1 MSSSKGAGAGA
12 RRRRTR
18 CRKCKACLRSECGE
32 CHFCKDMK
40 KFGGPGRMKQSC
52 LQRQCTAPVL
62 PHTAVCLVCGEA
74 GKEDTVEGEEE
85 KFNLSLMECTICNEI
100 VHPGCLKMGKAEGVI
115 NNEIPNCWECPKCK
129 REGKSTKD
137 SGDGTGKRR
146 SDNGEDGVRW
156 KLTDE
161 PAQNKKKLAPAPPLP
176 PPPTEESPVQAGA
189 HKRKKEKE
197 LPPPDTGPKK
207 KLKGTREKHL
217 KKATEQ
223 QPDGNK
229 LQSMQTWS
237 RMGSG
242 DFEVKGTISH
252 PSIHLNQITASD
264 LEKPKGPP
272 GPLEPS
278 TQSDKSHQ
286 REKLERFKQMCQM
299 LERVKN
305 SSSSSSSSDSDSD
318 TDSRGSDGSSGGVSS
333 RAASPATRSQRLA
346 ALGFSASED
355 DEEEEEEE
363 EEEAASEGGRR
374 NGSSETARNGKQPK
388 ARGNSQEK
396 ENNHR
401 PTSRGSERA
410 KQQAGGR
417 KAGRPAGQTGLRMV
431 ARTQFLN
438 WPLVPSPPKPLLQLE
453 RHVVRP
459 PPDSPE
465 PDSLPLDS
473 GSDHIM
479 QRDVWLAVFQY
490 LSYRELCVCM
500 RVCRTWSRWCC
511 DKRLWTHI
519 DLSRRKSITPSMLS
533 GIIRRQ
539 PASLDLSWTNISK
552 KQLMWLLN
560 RLQGLKELI
569 LTGCSWCSVSA
580 LSTANFPSL
589 RLLDLRWIE
598 DVKDSHLRELLLPVP
613 DAKPGQNDSRGRLQN
628 VSELRLSGLDIT
640 DSSLRLVI
648 RHTPQ
653 LAKLDLSHCNH
664 VGDQSVN
671 LLTAANSPLRETLAE
686 LNLAGCNR
694 LTDQC
699 LPLFRRCPRLS
710 RIDLRTCHHVTPEA
724 CARFAEDSVSNSTS
738 APPAPGPAPPGPPFR
753 CSEEKLLLKDS

>member
-18 CRKCKACLRSECGE
+18 CRKCKSCLRSECGE

-100 VHPGCLKMGKAEGVI
+100 VHPGCLKMGIAEGVI

-129 REGKSTKD
+129 REGKSMKD

-146 SDNGEDGVRW
+146 SDNGEEGVRW

-161 PAQNKKKLAPAPPLP
+161 PVQNKKKFPPAPPLP
-176 PPPTEESPVQAGA
+176 LPPSEESPIQTGA
-189 HKRKKEKE
+189 HKRKKE
-197 LPPPDTGPKK
+197 LPAPETGPKK

-217 KKATEQ
+217 KKGTEQ
-223 QPDGNK
+223 PLDGNK
-229 LQSMQTWS
+229 LDSMQTWS
-237 RMGSG
+237 CMGSG
-242 DFEVKGTISH
+242 DFEVKGAISH
-252 PSIHLNQITASD
+252 PSIHLSQITASD
-264 LEKPKGPP
+264 LEKPKEPP
-272 GPLEPS
+272 LKPS
-278 TQSDKSHQ
+278 AQTDKSHQ

-333 RAASPATRSQRLA
+333 RANSPTTRSQRLA
-346 ALGFSASED
+346 ALGFSASEEEED
-355 DEEEEEEE
+355 EDEEE
-363 EEEAASEGGRR
+363 GGRH
-374 NGSSETARNGKQPK
+374 NGSSETTRNGKQPK

-401 PTSRGSERA
+401 PSSRGSERA
-410 KQQAGGR
+410 KQQVGGR
-417 KAGRPAGQTGLRMV
+417 KAGRPTGQTGLHMV

-453 RHVVRP
+453 RHVIRP

-473 GSDHIM
+473 GSDHIV
-479 QRDVWLAVFQY
+479 QRDIWLAVFQY

-511 DKRLWTHI
+511 DKRLWTYI
-519 DLSRRKSITPSMLS
+519 DLSHRKSITPSMLS

-569 LTGCSWCSVSA
+569 LTGCSWCSVLA
-580 LSTANFPSL
+580 LGTANFPSL
-589 RLLDLRWIE
+589 QLLDLRWIE
-598 DVKDSHLRELLLPVP
+598 DVKDFHLRELLLPAT
-613 DAKPGQNDSRGRLQN
+613 DAKPGHTDSRGRLQN

-640 DSSLRLVI
+640 DASLRLVI

-671 LLTAANSPLRETLAE
+671 LLTAVNSPLRETLAE
-686 LNLAGCNR
+686 LNLTGCNR

-710 RIDLRTCHHVTPEA
+710 RIDLRSCHHITTEA
-724 CARFAEDSVSNSTS
+724 CARFAEDSVSNSG
-738 APPAPGPAPPGPPFR
+738 AVPPAPGASSPPFR
-753 CSEEKLLLKDS
+753 CPEEKLLLKDS

>member
-100 VHPGCLKMGKAEGVI
+100 VHPGCLKMGIAEGVI

-129 REGKSTKD
+129 REGKSMKD

-146 SDNGEDGVRW
+146 SDNGEEGVRW

-161 PAQNKKKLAPAPPLP
+161 PAQNKKKLPPAPPLP
-176 PPPTEESPVQAGA
+176 PPPSEESPVQAGA
-189 HKRKKEKE
+189 HKRKKE
-197 LPPPDTGPKK
+197 LPAPETGPKK

-217 KKATEQ
+217 KKGAEQ
-223 QPDGNK
+223 PLDGNK
-229 LQSMQTWS
+229 LDSMQTWS
-237 RMGSG
+237 RMGGG
-242 DFEVKGTISH
+242 DFEVKGAISH
-252 PSIHLNQITASD
+252 PSIHLSQITASD

-278 TQSDKSHQ
+278 AQTDKSHQ

-333 RAASPATRSQRLA
+333 RANSPTTRSQRLA

-355 DEEEEEEE
+355 EEDEEEDEE
-363 EEEAASEGGRR
+363 EGGRR
-374 NGSSETARNGKQPK
+374 NGGSETTRNGKQPK

-401 PTSRGSERA
+401 PSSRGSERA

-417 KAGRPAGQTGLRMV
+417 KASRPAGQTGLRMV

-453 RHVVRP
+453 RHVIRP

-479 QRDVWLAVFQY
+479 QRDIWLAVFQY
-490 LSYRELCVCM
+490 LSYRELCICM

-511 DKRLWTHI
+511 DKRLWTYI
-519 DLSRRKSITPSMLS
+519 DLSHRKSITPSMLS

-589 RLLDLRWIE
+589 QLLDLRWIE
-598 DVKDSHLRELLLPVP
+598 DVKDSHLRELLLPAT
-613 DAKPGQNDSRGRLQN
+613 DSKPGHTDSRGRLQN

-686 LNLAGCNR
+686 LNLTGCNR

-710 RIDLRTCHHVTPEA
+710 RIDLRSCHHITTEA
-724 CARFAEDSVSNSTS
+724 CARFAEDSVSNSG
-738 APPAPGPAPPGPPFR
+738 AVPPAPGTSSPPFR
-753 CSEEKLLLKDS
+753 CPEEKLLLKDS

>member
-1 MSSSKGAGAGA
+1 MNPLRTRRSWHPPLPYPNRPLRRVRVEPTSA
-12 RRRRTR
+12 RRRRSCRPQTR
-18 CRKCKACLRSECGE
+18 
-32 CHFCKDMK
+32 D
-40 KFGGPGRMKQSC
+40 
-52 LQRQCTAPVL
+52 
-62 PHTAVCLVCGEA
+62 
-74 GKEDTVEGEEE
+74 
-85 KFNLSLMECTICNEI
+85 
-100 VHPGCLKMGKAEGVI
+100 
-115 NNEIPNCWECPKCK
+115 
-129 REGKSTKD
+129 
-137 SGDGTGKRR
+137 
-146 SDNGEDGVRW
+146 
-156 KLTDE
+156 
-161 PAQNKKKLAPAPPLP
+161 
-176 PPPTEESPVQAGA
+176 
-189 HKRKKEKE
+189 
-197 LPPPDTGPKK
+197 PKK
-207 KLKGTREKHL
+207 KLKGAREKHL
-217 KKATEQ
+217 KK
-223 QPDGNK
+223 PSDGNK

-242 DFEVKGTISH
+242 DFEVKGSISH
-252 PSIHLNQITASD
+252 PSIHLSQITAGD
-264 LEKPKGPP
+264 LEKPKVPP
-272 GPLEPS
+272 GPLES
-278 TQSDKSHQ
+278 SVQSDKSHQ

-346 ALGFSASED
+346 ALGFSASEE
-355 DEEEEEEE
+355 DEEDEEDEE
-363 EEEAASEGGRR
+363 EGGRR
-374 NGSSETARNGKQPK
+374 NGGSETARNGKQPK

-401 PTSRGSERA
+401 PSSRGSERA

-417 KAGRPAGQTGLRMV
+417 KTGRPAGQTGLRMV

-479 QRDVWLAVFQY
+479 QRDIWLAVFQY

-598 DVKDSHLRELLLPVP
+598 DIKDSHLRELLLPAT
-613 DAKPGQNDSRGRLQN
+613 DAKPGQTDSRGRLQN

-686 LNLAGCNR
+686 LNLTGCNR

-710 RIDLRTCHHVTPEA
+710 RIDLRSCHHVTPEA
-724 CARFAEDSVSNSTS
+724 CARFAEDSVTNRASV
-738 APPAPGPAPPGPPFR
+738 PPAPALAPPFR
-753 CSEEKLLLKDS
+753 CPEEKLLLKDS

>member
-74 GKEDTVEGEEE
+74 GKEDTVESEEE

-100 VHPGCLKMGKAEGVI
+100 VHPGCLKMGTAEGVI

-129 REGKSTKD
+129 REGKSM
-137 SGDGTGKRR
+137 
-146 SDNGEDGVRW
+146 
-156 KLTDE
+156 
-161 PAQNKKKLAPAPPLP
+161 
-176 PPPTEESPVQAGA
+176 
-189 HKRKKEKE
+189 
-197 LPPPDTGPKK
+197 

-217 KKATEQ
+217 KK
-223 QPDGNK
+223 
-229 LQSMQTWS
+229 
-237 RMGSG
+237 
-242 DFEVKGTISH
+242 
-252 PSIHLNQITASD
+252 
-264 LEKPKGPP
+264 KPKVPP
-272 GPLEPS
+272 GPLES
-278 TQSDKSHQ
+278 SVQSDKSHQ

-318 TDSRGSDGSSGGVSS
+318 TDSHGSDGSSGG
-333 RAASPATRSQRLA
+333 
-346 ALGFSASED
+346 
-355 DEEEEEEE
+355 
-363 EEEAASEGGRR
+363 
-374 NGSSETARNGKQPK
+374 TARNGKQPK

-401 PTSRGSERA
+401 PSSRGSERA

-479 QRDVWLAVFQY
+479 QRDIWLAVFQY

-598 DVKDSHLRELLLPVP
+598 DVKDSHLRELLLPTT
-613 DAKPGQNDSRGRLQN
+613 DTKPGQTDSRGRLQN

-710 RIDLRTCHHVTPEA
+710 RIDLRSCHHITPEA
-724 CARFAEDSVSNSTS
+724 CARFAEDSVANRASV
-738 APPAPGPAPPGPPFR
+738 PPAPASAPPFR
-753 CSEEKLLLKDS
+753 CPEEKLLLKDS

>member
-1 MSSSKGAGAGA
+1 MSSSKGAGAGS

-18 CRKCKACLRSECGE
+18 CRKCKACQRTECGE

-52 LQRQCTAPVL
+52 LMRQCTAPVL
-62 PHTAVCLVCGEA
+62 PHTAVCLLCGEA

-85 KFNLSLMECTICNEI
+85 KFNLSLMECSICNEI
-100 VHPGCLKMGKAEGVI
+100 VHPACLKMGTAEAVI

-129 REGKSTKD
+129 REGKSNKD
-137 SGDGTGKRR
+137 SGGDGTGKRR
-146 SDNGEDGVRW
+146 ADNGEDGVRW

-161 PAQNKKKLAPAPPLP
+161 VAQHKKKLLPAPPPAEEP
-176 PPPTEESPVQAGA
+176 PASA

-207 KLKGTREKHL
+207 KLKGGREKHL
-217 KKATEQ
+217 KKASEQ
-223 QPDGNK
+223 PSDGNK
-229 LQSMQTWS
+229 LQPLPSWG
-237 RMGSG
+237 RVGSG
-242 DFEVKGTISH
+242 DLEVKGSISH
-252 PSIHLNQITASD
+252 STIHLSQIGPSD
-264 LEKPKGPP
+264 LEKTKAPQ

-278 TQSDKSHQ
+278 AQSDKSHQ

-318 TDSRGSDGSSGGVSS
+318 TDSRGSEGSSGGGASS
-333 RAASPATRSQRLA
+333 RAASPASRAQRLA
-346 ALGFSASED
+346 ALGFSASEED
-355 DEEEEEEE
+355 EEEDEEEEE
-363 EEEAASEGGRR
+363 GR
-374 NGSSETARNGKQPK
+374 NGGSEAARNGKQPK
-388 ARGNSQEK
+388 GPRANCQEK
-396 ENNHR
+396 ENHHR
-401 PTSRGSERA
+401 AASRGSERA
-410 KQQAGGR
+410 KQQPGGR
-417 KAGRPAGQTGLRMV
+417 KGGRPAGQTGLHMV
-431 ARTQFLN
+431 TRTQFLQ

-473 GSDHIM
+473 GSDHVM
-479 QRDVWLAVFQY
+479 QRDVWLAVFQH

-511 DKRLWTHI
+511 DKRLWTRI

-539 PASLDLSWTNISK
+539 PGSLDLSWTNISK
-552 KQLMWLLN
+552 KQLMWLIN
-560 RLQGLKELI
+560 RLQGLRELV

-580 LSTANFPSL
+580 LSTASFPSL

-598 DVKDSHLRELLLPVP
+598 DVKDSHLRELLLPP
-613 DAKPGQNDSRGRLQN
+613 TDSKPGQTESRGRLQN

-640 DSSLRLVI
+640 DASLRLVV

-671 LLTAANSPLRETLAE
+671 LLTAANSPLRDSLAE
-686 LNLAGCNR
+686 INLSGCNR

-710 RIDLRTCHHVTPEA
+710 RVDLRSCRHVTPEG
-724 CARFAEDSVSNSTS
+724 CARFCEDSG
-738 APPAPGPAPPGPPFR
+738 PPAPPPAGPPFR
-753 CSEEKLLLKDS
+753 CPEEKLLLKDS

>member
-52 LQRQCTAPVL
+52 LQRQCTA
-62 PHTAVCLVCGEA
+62 
-74 GKEDTVEGEEE
+74 
-85 KFNLSLMECTICNEI
+85 
-100 VHPGCLKMGKAEGVI
+100 
-115 NNEIPNCWECPKCK
+115 
-129 REGKSTKD
+129 D

-146 SDNGEDGVRW
+146 SDNGEEGVRW

-161 PAQNKKKLAPAPPLP
+161 PAQNKKKLPPVPPLP
-176 PPPTEESPVQAGA
+176 PPPSEESQVQTGA
-189 HKRKKEKE
+189 HKRKKE
-197 LPPPDTGPKK
+197 LPAPETGPKK

-217 KKATEQ
+217 KKGTEQ
-223 QPDGNK
+223 PLDGNK
-229 LQSMQTWS
+229 LDSMQTWS

-242 DFEVKGTISH
+242 DFEVKGAISH
-252 PSIHLNQITASD
+252 PSIHLSQITASD

-278 TQSDKSHQ
+278 AQTDKSHQ

-333 RAASPATRSQRLA
+333 RANSPATRSQRLA
-346 ALGFSASED
+346 ALGFSASE
-355 DEEEEEEE
+355 EEEEEEE
-363 EEEAASEGGRR
+363 EDEEEGGRR
-374 NGSSETARNGKQPK
+374 NGSSETTRNGKQPK
-388 ARGNSQEK
+388 ARNSQEK

-401 PTSRGSERA
+401 PSSRGSERA

-453 RHVVRP
+453 RHVIRP

-473 GSDHIM
+473 GSDHIV
-479 QRDVWLAVFQY
+479 QRDIWLAVFQY

-519 DLSRRKSITPSMLS
+519 DLSHRKSITPSMLS

-589 RLLDLRWIE
+589 QLLDLRWIE
-598 DVKDSHLRELLLPVP
+598 DVKDSHLRELLLPAT
-613 DAKPGQNDSRGRLQN
+613 DAKPGQTDSRGRLQN

-640 DSSLRLVI
+640 DASLRLVI

-686 LNLAGCNR
+686 LNLTGCNR

-710 RIDLRTCHHVTPEA
+710 RIDLRSCHHITTEA
-724 CARFAEDSVSNSTS
+724 CARFAEDSVSNSG
-738 APPAPGPAPPGPPFR
+738 AVPPAPGASSPPFR
-753 CSEEKLLLKDS
+753 CPEEKLLLKDS